1 MDMDFDEE
9 AAWLEEEKAIEAEE
23 AAKAAQLVEE
33 EEAARKRARL
43 EVDSFPLSSVL
54 MSICLVISSV
64 QLVAVRSILYVLFLF
79 FVVSLYLCFCT
90 IVDYMCCSKKKF
102 AGGTLFT
109 VRPPSS
115 QFLSPPLNTDR
126 DMLQS

>member
-1 MDMDFDEE
+1 MDSDEE

-33 EEAARKRARL
+33 EEAARKRARI

-64 QLVAVRSILYVLFLF
+64 QLVAVKSLLT
-79 FVVSLYLCFCT
+79 VSFCFH
-90 IVDYMCCSKKKF
+90 CCRQMFQKS
-102 AGGTLFT
+102 LI
-109 VRPPSS
+109 
-115 QFLSPPLNTDR
+115 
-126 DMLQS
+126 

>member
-1 MDMDFDEE
+1 MDMDSDEE

-23 AAKAAQLVEE
+23 AAKAAQLVEK

-64 QLVAVRSILYVLFLF
+64 
-79 FVVSLYLCFCT
+79 
-90 IVDYMCCSKKKF
+90 
-102 AGGTLFT
+102 
-109 VRPPSS
+109 
-115 QFLSPPLNTDR
+115 
-126 DMLQS
+126 